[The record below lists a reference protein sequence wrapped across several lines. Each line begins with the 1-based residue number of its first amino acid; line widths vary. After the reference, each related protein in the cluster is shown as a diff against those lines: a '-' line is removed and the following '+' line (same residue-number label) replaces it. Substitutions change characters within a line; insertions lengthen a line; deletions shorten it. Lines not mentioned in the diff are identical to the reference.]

1 MTTKQWVSIVA
12 ALAAFFAPFLF
23 PTHDLSVEGQRVL
36 SILLLAVVLWV
47 TELVPLHATA
57 AVVILLE
64 ILLIS
69 DHAVLKLTEGFSAP
83 SYRSFYATLADPV
96 LMLFLG
102 GFFLAHGAERFT
114 LDRNLARVLLRPF
127 GTSPPMV
134 LMGIVAITALM
145 SMFMSNTAT
154 TATMMAVVL
163 PVIAR
168 LPAGDPLRTGLILAV
183 PVAANIGGIGTPI
196 GTPPNAIALG
206 ALARAGIRIG
216 FLQWMLLAVPLMIVL
231 LLLAWAVI
239 ARRYRSREARLT
251 LDIDC
256 RFDRSRSAVLFYV
269 VFACTVALWMTEEL
283 HGMSSSIVG
292 FFPVVVLLST
302 AVFSAKDL
310 QGMPWHVLW
319 LVAGGI
325 ALGVGVGT
333 TGLDKWL
340 IGLVPWEGLSER
352 VITAVLAIGALALGT
367 LISHSATANLLV
379 PLAMSMGAASTIEV
393 RPMVGAVFVAVGSSL
408 AMMLPI
414 STPPNAIAVSTG
426 TVKTKDLA
434 LVGAAVGIVGWLL
447 LVLVMPFLWQA
458 LGVMSK

>member
-1 MTTKQWVSIVA
+1 MSTRGWISLVA
-12 ALAAFFAPFLF
+12 ALAAFAGPIVLAPAGL
-23 PTHDLSVEGQRVL
+23 PVEGQRVL

-57 AVVILLE
+57 AIIILLE

-69 DHAVLKLTEGFSAP
+69 DHSLVKRSAGFEGPPYQVF
-83 SYRSFYATLADPV
+83 FATLADPV

-102 GFFLAHGAERFT
+102 GFFLAHGAERFA
-114 LDRNLARVLLRPF
+114 LDRNLARVLIRPF

-134 LMGIVAITALM
+134 LLGVLSITAMM

-154 TATMMAVVL
+154 TATMMAVIL
-163 PVIAR
+163 PVVVR
-168 LPAGDPLRTGLILAV
+168 LPQGDPLRTGLILAV

-216 FLQWMLLAVPLMIVL
+216 FLEWMLMAVPLMLAVL
-231 LLLAWAVI
+231 LVAWLVM
-239 ARRYRSREARLT
+239 ARMYRSKSGQMT

-256 RFDRSRSAVLFYV
+256 TFDRSKTARLFYA

-283 HGMSSSIVG
+283 HGVSSAIVG
-292 FFPVVVLLST
+292 FVPVVILLAT

-310 QGMPWHVLW
+310 QAMPWHVLW

-325 ALGVGVGT
+325 ALGLGVGA
-333 TGLDKWL
+333 TGLDAWL
-340 IGLVPWEGLSER
+340 IGLVPWATWSEQ
-352 VITAVLAIGALALGT
+352 VIVAVLALGALMLAT
-367 LISHSATANLLV
+367 LISHSATTNLLV
-379 PLAMSMGAASTIEV
+379 PLAMTLGSAGSTGV
-393 RPMVGAVFVAVGSSL
+393 RPVVGAVFVAIGSSL

-426 TVKTKDLA
+426 EVKTRDLA
-434 LVGAAVGIVGWLL
+434 VIGAVVGVVGWLL
-447 LVLVMPFLWQA
+447 LVLVMPRLWA
-458 LGVMSK
+458 ILGVMS